1 MRLNE
6 ICAKGKSTLRQKDLM
21 NDGPYPV
28 YGASGVVG
36 SMAEYQNASPYV
48 AIVKDGAGVGRVYAC
63 DAKSSVLGTMQALI
77 PNEQT
82 ERNYLFH
89 LIRFLKLGSEFSG
102 STIPHI
108 YFKDYGKKVVPLP
121 ALTEQIE
128 IANQLDYIESVIIQA
143 QTQIEQ
149 LNTLVKSR
157 FAEMFEATTTNQTVP
172 MGNLLSGI
180 VSGTN
185 VGGNQR
191 PLADGEYAVLKI
203 SAVTQGRFKA
213 DEYKVVDNVDGIKM
227 IHPRKGD
234 LLFSR
239 ANTSEM
245 VGATAIVD
253 KDCDNLFLPDKLWRI
268 DPAPNVETIF
278 LKYLLSSSKLR
289 REISKVATGTSG
301 SMQNI
306 SMRKFRQLPA
316 FLPPLSL
323 QREFSDFVQQVD
335 KSKSIAR
342 KQIEKLQMLYDSL
355 AQEYFGD

>member
-1 MRLNE
+1 M
-6 ICAKGKSTLRQKDLM
+6 KS
-21 NDGPYPV
+21 
-28 YGASGVVG
+28 
-36 SMAEYQNASPYV
+36 
-48 AIVKDGAGVGRVYAC
+48 
-63 DAKSSVLGTMQALI
+63 
-77 PNEQT
+77 
-82 ERNYLFH
+82 
-89 LIRFLKLGSEFSG
+89 LKLGSDSSG

-108 YFKDYGKKVVPLP
+108 YFKDYGKRMVPLP
-121 ALTEQIE
+121 NPIAQRNIAGQLNLIE
-128 IANQLDYIESVIIQA
+128 NQVG
-143 QTQIEQ
+143 QTQKQIDK
-149 LNTLVKSR
+149 LDSLIKSQ
-157 FAEMFEATTTNQTVP
+157 FVEMFEATTINQAVP
-172 MGNLLSGI
+172 MGSLLSGI

-185 VGGNQR
+185 VSGNQR

-203 SAVTQGRFKA
+203 SAVTQGCFKA

-239 ANTSEM
+239 ANTTEM

-278 LKYLLSSSKLR
+278 LKHLLSSSKLR
-289 REISKVATGTSG
+289 REMSKVATGTSG

-306 SMRKFRQLPA
+306 SMKKFRQLPA

-342 KQIEKLQMLYDSL
+342 KQVAKLQMLYDSL